1 MDKMITYKII
11 RSELDMSDIVRDEL
25 ITINLNTKSITGDK
39 LRQLVEFCFKISNK
53 VSICQMG
60 NNGMTLEE
68 AKKARSK
75 YNNSLKAMELP
86 ALTDEIDTSKKSFIL
101 SDYGVKAY
109 VDANLSEYKLMKRIV
124 TCTTACTYGLVQVMY
139 YLELENNI
147 KDEFKGMKDIYDAV
161 IHNPEKDFLLED
173 PAFYNDKQYVLII
186 CSREKYGTLFLTK
199 GQYDEFKNLGINH
212 RTGYDF
218 NSAY

>member
-1 MDKMITYKII
+1 MQNK
-11 RSELDMSDIVRDEL
+11 DEL

-39 LRQLVEFCFKISNK
+39 LRGLVEFCFKISNK

-60 NNGMTLEE
+60 NNGMTLVE

-86 ALTDEIDTSKKSFIL
+86 TLSDEINTSNKPFIS
-101 SDYGVKAY
+101 SDDGVKAY
-109 VDANLSEYKLMKRIV
+109 VEENLSEYKLMKRIV
-124 TCTTACTYGLVQVMY
+124 TCTTACTYGPAQVMY
-139 YLELENNI
+139 FLELEDNI
-147 KDEFKGMKDIYDAV
+147 MNSFKEMEDIYDAV
-161 IHNPEKDFLLED
+161 IHKDEKNFILED

-186 CSREKYGTLFLTK
+186 CSREKYGTLFLTES
-199 GQYDEFKNLGINH
+199 QYDDFNKLGIKH

>member
-1 MDKMITYKII
+1 MQNK
-11 RSELDMSDIVRDEL
+11 DEL

-39 LRQLVEFCFKISNK
+39 LRGLIEFCFKISNK

-60 NNGMTLEE
+60 NNGMTLIE

-86 ALTDEIDTSKKSFIL
+86 TLSDEVDTSNKPFIS
-101 SDYGVKAY
+101 SDDGVKTY
-109 VDANLSEYKLMKRIV
+109 VEENLSEYKLMKRIV
-124 TCTTACTYGLVQVMY
+124 TCTTACTYGPAQVMY
-139 YLELENNI
+139 FLELEDNI
-147 KDEFKGMKDIYDAV
+147 KDAFKNMDDIYDAV
-161 IHNPEKDFLLED
+161 INKDEKDFILED

-186 CSREKYGTLFLTK
+186 CTREKYGTLFLTES
-199 GQYDEFKNLGINH
+199 QYDEFKKLGINH